1 MMDLGE
7 LDTYMQN
14 MIRHLE
20 ANAIECAFNDLIF
33 NEKGEGLLPF
43 FVQNNFVDSETG
55 EEYEIQ
61 DMNSFVRKF
70 SEELKSKINNRF
82 DSESFCKQCSS
93 KNWYTKPNN
102 PIILKVS
109 EVQMFDEILQF
120 ALEIKLS
127 EDKFGE
133 ISSDFP
139 LDRLEELIRLV
150 DDHISNAKSYL

>member
-20 ANAIECAFNDLIF
+20 DACNISCSISNPIF
-33 NEKGEGLLPF
+33 NEKGEGPLPF
-43 FVQNNFVDSETG
+43 FVENDFVDPETG

-82 DSESFCKQCSS
+82 DSESFF
-93 KNWYTKPNN
+93 
-102 PIILKVS
+102 LKVS

-120 ALEIKLS
+120 VLEIKLS

>member
-20 ANAIECAFNDLIF
+20 ADIIECGFNDVTF
-33 NEKGEGLLPF
+33 NEKGEGPLPF
-43 FVQNNFVDSETG
+43 VVNNDFVDPETG

-61 DMNSFVRKF
+61 DKNSFVRKF

-82 DSESFCKQCSS
+82 DSESFF
-93 KNWYTKPNN
+93 
-102 PIILKVS
+102 LKVS
-109 EVQMFDEILQF
+109 EVQMFDGFLQF
-120 ALEIKLS
+120 VLEIKLS

>member
-20 ANAIECAFNDLIF
+20 ANAIKCSFNNLIF

-109 EVQMFDEILQF
+109 EVRMFDETYNL
-120 ALEIKLS
+120 LLK
-127 EDKFGE
+127 
-133 ISSDFP
+133 
-139 LDRLEELIRLV
+139 
-150 DDHISNAKSYL
+150 

>member
-20 ANAIECAFNDLIF
+20 ANAIKCSFNNLIF

-82 DSESFCKQCSS
+82 DSESFF
-93 KNWYTKPNN
+93 
-102 PIILKVS
+102 LKVS
-109 EVQMFDEILQF
+109 EVQMFDGFLQF
-120 ALEIKLS
+120 VLEIKLS